1 MSEGQ
6 LKALRMAETVP
17 SNIYRPR
24 RRKELSLQEHDD
36 IVSAYL
42 DDLMPQKEVAL
53 KYRVSVQLVRD
64 LVSESKN
71 KPEKKRLAKESARL

>member
-6 LKALRMAETVP
+6 LKALRMADTVP
-17 SNIYRPR
+17 STKYRPR
-24 RRKELSLQEHDD
+24 RRKELSLQEHDE

-42 DDLMPQKEVAL
+42 DDMMPQKEIAL
-53 KYRVSVQLVRD
+53 KYRVSLQLVRD

-71 KPEKKRLAKESARL
+71 NPEKKRLAKEKVKM